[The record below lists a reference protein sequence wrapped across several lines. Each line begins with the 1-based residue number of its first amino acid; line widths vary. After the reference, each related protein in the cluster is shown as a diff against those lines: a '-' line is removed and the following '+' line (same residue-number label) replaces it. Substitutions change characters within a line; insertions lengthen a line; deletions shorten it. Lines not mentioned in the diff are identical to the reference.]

1 MAAPCLPIL
10 TRVIPDMHHVEIISQ
25 LETQHMEQLPR
36 LLDAATRADGH
47 EPLGEHKF
55 LRLQRGDD
63 LAIAVLAFE
72 DGELAGYAHTVTYG
86 AEDDRR
92 ASCELVVD
100 PSLRRRGV
108 GRMLLSHVIMT
119 AYGRGAR
126 QLDLWAY
133 NDTGAS
139 QRIAAQFGFTPARR
153 LLHLH
158 RHMRS
163 APAAPPPRG
172 ATLRPARPGADDE
185 AWLALNNR
193 IFAGHPENGRWT
205 LDDLRTRMAQP
216 WFRPDDVLMLNI
228 DGALAGFC
236 WLKVEERTS
245 EGRVGEIYVIG
256 TAPEYQGRGFGR
268 FLLARALG
276 RLREREAAVAAIYV
290 DQSNEAAV
298 DLYTSSGFHYHH
310 VDVCY
315 SRPLHAGVVPDGAA
329 SGTDRIAAA

>member
-1 MAAPCLPIL
+1 MLPIL
-10 TRVIPDMHHVEIISQ
+10 VGVLPDMHHLEIVSQ
-25 LETQHMEQLPR
+25 LETRHLEQLPR

-63 LAIAVLAFE
+63 LSLAILAFE
-72 DGELAGYAHTVTYG
+72 GGELAGYAHTVTYG
-86 AEDDRR
+86 EVEARR

-100 PSLRRRGV
+100 PPRRRRGV
-108 GRMLLSHVIMT
+108 GRMLLSHALMI
-119 AYGRGAR
+119 AHSKGAR
-126 QLDLWAY
+126 ELDLWAY
-133 NDTGAS
+133 NDTAAS
-139 QRIAAQFGFTPARR
+139 QGMAGQFGFSTARR

-163 APAAPPPRG
+163 APAASSVPG
-172 ATLRPARPGADDE
+172 VTIRPVRPGADDE

-205 LDDLRTRMAQP
+205 LSDLRARMAQP
-216 WFRPDDVLMLNI
+216 WFRPDDVLMLEA
-228 DGALAGFC
+228 GGMLVGFC
-236 WLKVEERTS
+236 WLKIEERAP

-256 TAPEYQGRGFGR
+256 VAPEQRGAALGRY
-268 FLLARALG
+268 LLAAALS
-276 RLREREAAVAAIYV
+276 RLRERDATIAAIYV

-298 DLYTSSGFHYHH
+298 GLYTSSAFHYHH

-315 SRPLHAGVVPDGAA
+315 TRTLRGDQLSLPSADDVE
-329 SGTDRIAAA
+329 RIAAA